1 MKWNRKS
8 RIVGLCALLVVI
20 LAGGGLLIWNFVRP
34 AAPGN
39 PLLEDQR
46 GEYAGVIQ
54 EGQSYQEALVLEQ
67 SFTLPARY
75 ILEDAGRLWMLQT
88 GPQGMELQEIT
99 GDGVWPLQSSL
110 ESWLEEGDIVTRLA
124 FDPKGFLCCMAYR
137 QRDGQGEVQVA
148 RMQEGQAEPLEVV
161 SLHGLESAGKSKF
174 LADDTRFYRRQRGGY
189 RAGNAA
195 DLPPGRHDGTDPAQC
210 E

>member
-34 AAPGN
+34 AASEN

-54 EGQSYQEALVLEQ
+54 KGQSYQEALVLEQ

-99 GDGVWPLQSSL
+99 GDGVA
-110 ESWLEEGDIVTRLA
+110 GD
-124 FDPKGFLCCMAYR
+124 
-137 QRDGQGEVQVA
+137 
-148 RMQEGQAEPLEVV
+148 
-161 SLHGLESAGKSKF
+161 
-174 LADDTRFYRRQRGGY
+174 YRRWGLAPAIFSGKL
-189 RAGNAA
+189 AGRRRHC
-195 DLPPGRHDGTDPAQC
+195 DPPGF
-210 E
+210 